1 MFSYEF
7 GLLVAFGFWLW
18 FTGAALIAINSQ
30 LERNLNKIGQRL
42 SWLTLAPKPMDA
54 DERNQPAW
62 RSVLKF
68 VLLYGTALPFV
79 LTSWIYVAYSVATFL
94 YRLTKDRGA
103 PQAVTEF
110 RWKLRNADLSF
121 DDLVRESMKASGQD
135 VHEFE
140 TVRTGLRTELAERGF

>member
-7 GLLVAFGFWLW
+7 GLLVAFAFWLW
-18 FTGAALIAINSQ
+18 FTVAALVAINSQ

-42 SWLTLAPKPMDA
+42 SWLTLAPKPMHA
-54 DERNQPAW
+54 DERHRPAW
-62 RSVLKF
+62 RSMLKF

-79 LTSWIYVAYSVATFL
+79 LTSWIYVAYCVVTVL
-94 YRLTKDRGA
+94 HRLTKDRGA
-103 PQAVTEF
+103 PQAVREF

-135 VHEFE
+135 VHDFDV
-140 TVRTGLRTELAERGF
+140 VRTGLRAELAERGF